1 MMTSWRSRGLT
12 ASLCGTAV
20 LAAWAVAGAPPLES
34 PPIKKSNLAPIQ
46 DHSTTSVRAN
56 TESNGALQATAMER
70 AGTPQLDLATSAAE
84 AATTSPNAL
93 ETIEAS
99 VPDSLATNTT
109 SDPVH
114 AEGNESV
121 SSTEVVDECFVPEI
135 CIDQYL
141 WMLYQRTPKLD
152 TIKVVDEQK
161 VTVKKDDKMRT
172 IIKKVTKLMNE
183 DFTWKD
189 PEAAEKAGLSVKD
202 YVIGGMDPS
211 FKLKLYHALRA
222 LEEAGL
228 SPGITS
234 GFRDD
239 YRQSITSGLK
249 AATEKSF
256 HGGSFRGGYG
266 HGLAADIVSVKGDA
280 HESTERLWEWIDA
293 HGKEFGIGRPY
304 LDRDPPHV
312 APIDGEEYAAHHSD
326 AEAQY
331 AESKKKNN
339 KGPVRDDRSKGK
351 RLKTAKPAK
360 ARTVLEPQV

>member
-1 MMTSWRSRGLT
+1 LA
-12 ASLCGTAV
+12 ASLCGTAI
-20 LAAWAVAGAPPLES
+20 LTAWAVAGAPPLDS
-34 PPIKKSNLAPIQ
+34 QRIKKSNLASIQ
-46 DHSTTSVRAN
+46 DHSTSFVRAN
-56 TESNGALQATAMER
+56 TESVTALQAIATEK
-70 AGTPQLDLATSAAE
+70 AGTSEPDLATSAAQ
-84 AATTSPNAL
+84 AATTSSNGP

-99 VPDSLATNTT
+99 VPDSLASNT
-109 SDPVH
+109 SGDPVH
-114 AEGNESV
+114 AGGKESV

-135 CIDQYL
+135 CIDRYL

-161 VTVKKDDKMRT
+161 VTVKKDDKTRT
-172 IIKKVTKLMNE
+172 IIKKVTKLVNE

-202 YVIGGMDPS
+202 YVIGGMDPR

-222 LEEAGL
+222 SEEAGF

-234 GFRDD
+234 AFRDD
-239 YRQSITSGLK
+239 YRQLITSGLK
-249 AATEKSF
+249 AANDRSF

-266 HGLAADIVSVKGDA
+266 HGLAADMVSVNGEA
-280 HESTERLWEWIDA
+280 HESSERLWEWIDA

-304 LDRDPPHV
+304 LDKDPPHV

-331 AESKKKNN
+331 AESKKKKN
-339 KGPVRDDRSKGK
+339 KGPVRDDHSTGK

-360 ARTVLEPQV
+360 ARTV

>member
-1 MMTSWRSRGLT
+1 MMTRWRSRGL
-12 ASLCGTAV
+12 AGALCGTAV
-20 LAAWAVAGAPPLES
+20 LVAWAVAGAPHLDS
-34 PPIKKSNLAPIQ
+34 PRINKSNPAPIP
-46 DHSTTSVRAN
+46 DHTVRAN
-56 TESNGALQATAMER
+56 TDSVGAFQATAIEKVR
-70 AGTPQLDLATSAAE
+70 TLEPDLAASAAE
-84 AATTSPNAL
+84 AGTTSSNWP

-99 VPDSLATNTT
+99 VPDSLAPNT
-109 SDPVH
+109 SGNLLHD
-114 AEGNESV
+114 EGKESV

-135 CIDQYL
+135 CIDRYL

-152 TIKVVDEQK
+152 TIQVVDEQK
-161 VTVKKDDKMRT
+161 VTVKKADQTWT
-172 IIKKVTKLMNE
+172 IVKKITKLVNE

-189 PEAAEKAGLSVKD
+189 REAAEKASLSVED

-222 LEEAGL
+222 SEDAGF

-234 GFRDD
+234 AFRDD

-249 AATEKSF
+249 AATDRSF

-266 HGLAADIVSVKGDA
+266 HGVAADIVSVNGEA
-280 HESTERLWEWIDA
+280 HVSTERLWEWIDA

-304 LDRDPPHV
+304 LHKDPPHV

-331 AESKKKNN
+331 AELKKKKNN
-339 KGPVRDDRSKGK
+339 GPVRNDRSAGK

-360 ARTVLEPQV
+360 ARTV